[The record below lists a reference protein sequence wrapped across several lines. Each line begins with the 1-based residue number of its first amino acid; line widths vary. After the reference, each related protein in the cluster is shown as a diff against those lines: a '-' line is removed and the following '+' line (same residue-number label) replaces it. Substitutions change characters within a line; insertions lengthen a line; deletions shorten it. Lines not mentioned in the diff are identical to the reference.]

1 MFRDLVPFPF
11 TTSGSVRR
19 TALALSS
26 IGLLTVT
33 TLASAQTSARR
44 DGSSAGSMKPQ
55 GVVQVLAEDMA
66 SGESLGAFERG
77 GTLVVAPGQRVRL
90 RMQTKDNARAR
101 TAHYP
106 STRFEPG
113 DSHAIDVERVNDEVG
128 AMIFTARAAR
138 SYRATIQYEILED
151 WPIPDREKAGRI
163 YIEVH
168 EEGTQDGGPQ
178 PDVDTQQR
186 RGATLFAD
194 PGFRGASV
202 RVYDNGLNLSS
213 LSMDDM
219 VSSVRIDEGCYVVL
233 YELPGLRGASQ
244 VIRNDVGE
252 LNGAV
257 GNDRAS
263 SIRVVCQEPGT
274 STPGVPPSDGP
285 NSDAG
290 PGAQQVRG
298 IVLYRDRDFRGESM
312 VLADG
317 DYPTLRGTRIDNGTA
332 SSAAVG
338 RGCIA
343 FLYEGTDFRGNAYE
357 LREHTS
363 DLRRTP
369 VGEDRV
375 SSARVI
381 CR

>member
-1 MFRDLVPFPF
+1 MFRDTEPLRP
-11 TTSGSVRR
+11 TRS
-19 TALALSS
+19 ALRLFSLFS
-26 IGLLTVT
+26 IGLLT
-33 TLASAQTSARR
+33 LATVASSQSSRR
-44 DGSSAGSMKPQ
+44 GGSSAGSMKPQ
-55 GVVQVLAEDMA
+55 NVVQVLAEDRA
-66 SGESLGAFERG
+66 TGESLGAFERG
-77 GTLVVAPGQRVRL
+77 GTLVVKPGQQVRL
-90 RMQTKDNARAR
+90 RMQTKDGPRAR

-113 DSHAIDVERVNDEVG
+113 DSQAIQVDRINEQVG
-128 AMIFTARAAR
+128 SIIFTGRAAR
-138 SYRATIQYEILED
+138 SYRATIQYEILEN
-151 WPIPDREKAGRI
+151 WPIPEREKTGRI

-168 EEGTQDGGPQ
+168 AEDAQDAGPE
-178 PDVDTQQR
+178 PDVDAQQR

-202 RVYDNGLNLSS
+202 RVYDNGLNLGS
-213 LSMDDM
+213 LSMDNV
-219 VSSVRIDEGCYVVL
+219 VSSVRLDEGCYVVL

-244 VIRNDVGE
+244 IIRYDVGE

-263 SIRVVCQEPGT
+263 SIRVVCEEPSG
-274 STPGVPPSDGP
+274 GP
-285 NSDAG
+285 NADAG
-290 PGAQQVRG
+290 PGPQQVRG

-357 LREHTS
+357 LREHIS

-375 SSARVI
+375 SSVRVI